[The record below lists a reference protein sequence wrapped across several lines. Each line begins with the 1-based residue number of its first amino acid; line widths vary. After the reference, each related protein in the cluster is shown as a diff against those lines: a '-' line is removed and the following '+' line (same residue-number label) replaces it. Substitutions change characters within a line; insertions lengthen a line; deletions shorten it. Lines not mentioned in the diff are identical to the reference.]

1 MFRTELRTG
10 ATVIT
15 AVILTVALAS
25 FEVFNLATNRE
36 ALQILTGSA
45 QWAIMLT
52 AGLVLLDFG
61 GLARLFA
68 QQQGGAGGPA
78 ALFLGLAWLISAAAN
93 AWLTHFALLSAM
105 LAGAVVADGLNRE
118 ALLSFIPIAGAA
130 VVLTVRIL
138 LIAGLT
144 VTGGQPAPAAAPQ
157 SMAARQPGQPL
168 RQGGPLQLRPL
179 EPGESQRPGR
189 QPSPRRDFVI
199 NNGQG

>member
-45 QWAIMLT
+45 SWAIMLT
-52 AGLVLLDFG
+52 IAGLVLLDFG

-68 QQQGGAGGPA
+68 APAGRQA
-78 ALFLGLAWLISAAAN
+78 EALFLAGAWLISALVN
-93 AWLTHFALLSAM
+93 AWLTRFAMLSAM
-105 LAGAVVADGLNRE
+105 VAGQVGNDYISREWLLSVVPMAGAVAV
-118 ALLSFIPIAGAA
+118 LL
-130 VVLTVRIL
+130 VRTL

-144 VTGGQPAPAAAPQ
+144 VSSAGKQQQTAVTQ
-157 SMAARQPGQPL
+157 ARQVARQAEPGQ
-168 RQGGPLQLRPL
+168 PLQLRPL
-179 EPGESQRPGR
+179 EPGESRRPGR
-189 QPSPRRDFVI
+189 QQSPLRHFVI
-199 NNGQG
+199 NGQQ